1 MIHNL
6 MVLTKSG
13 ITIYY
18 KQYSPDSFI
27 KNQVMVSAFFSAMFS
42 FSNNL
47 TGKALDLLRM
57 GNRQFLVK
65 ESPDLLFIA
74 LIDSDDDLNETN
86 GRLDYL
92 KDFFYKNYKK
102 YIDKKTF
109 DGNLERFVTIED
121 KIDNYLERNPIPK
134 NTSGDIVGTLEEIK
148 KLVNTRKKGTKDK
161 LRKLLEEKIKE
172 AKTS

>member
-1 MIHNL
+1 

-57 GNRQFLVK
+57 GDRQFIVK
-65 ESPDLLFIA
+65 ESSDLLFIA
-74 LIDSDDDLNETN
+74 LVDSDDDLTIAND
-86 GRLDYL
+86 RLKYL
-92 KDFFYKNYKK
+92 SDFFDKNYKK
-102 YIDKKTF
+102 HINKKTF
-109 DGNLERFVTIED
+109 DGNLEHFDGIEE
-121 KIDNYLERNPIPK
+121 KIDTYILNTPISK
-134 NTSGDIVGTLEEIK
+134 KTNSFIRTLEEIK
-148 KLVNTRKKGTKDK
+148 KLVNTRKKGTKEKLKKLIDK
-161 LRKLLEEKIKE
+161 KIQE
-172 AKTS
+172 AKTN